1 MVFKFSNFSMIKFHS
16 ATHSET
22 KRTALISGRNE
33 TEFAPGQTCTHYHN
47 SAMPRLKRG
56 GRPPV
61 PKPAAPP
68 AEGANMTA
76 LQMLNAFKEKGR
88 AENTRLAEERIA
100 AEEKAIKAVVKKLED
115 MRRDELETY
124 EAGN

>member
-1 MVFKFSNFSMIKFHS
+1 
-16 ATHSET
+16 
-22 KRTALISGRNE
+22 
-33 TEFAPGQTCTHYHN
+33 
-47 SAMPRLKRG
+47 
-56 GRPPV
+56 
-61 PKPAAPP
+61 
-68 AEGANMTA
+68 MTA